1 MSEYKMSYE
10 AELDSYQLYHR
21 YEQSQSRDNDWKQ
34 AALRGPALP
43 ALGNALAGAIG
54 AALSNVATYPLSLIV
69 ARLQTQQTKCS
80 SKGKAKPQDR
90 KDEDARGDEYA
101 GVLDAARKIYA
112 QEGLASFYTGV
123 AQDTAKSVFDSF
135 LFFLAYEF
143 LRQRRIRARFGAARR
158 SKHTVLPVLDELV
171 IGVIAGAFAK
181 LFTTPLANI
190 VARKQ
195 TGKRAAGTKE
205 IAARIRAEK
214 GLRGFWSGYS
224 ASLILTLNPSLTF
237 FLNEVL
243 KYTLLS
249 REKRQKPSP
258 ATTFLLA
265 ALSKSAASSVTYP
278 FSKAKTRAQVT
289 GDESSS
295 ALKASGD
302 ERKDISET
310 DEGISFTPAI
320 VNNVIN
326 IARTEGLAG
335 LYAGL
340 HGEVL
345 KGFFSHGFTMLA
357 KDAVYSGIVQ
367 SYYLL
372 LIALRKYPSP
382 EELIQRAREQAEEY
396 ADVAREGARDLA
408 EKTKQGAEEAI
419 HTLTAQGEPEEVNL
433 LGNNETAEMVGDY
446 VEDEGTTKDLYHCVF
461 PPYLPSF
468 FSGTSM
474 STAPNPGPGLGDLE
488 KELTCSICTDLL
500 YQPLTLLNCLHT
512 FCGSCLKEWFAVQA
526 TRPRPSASARFTC
539 PSCRAAVRDTRP
551 NATVTTLL
559 DMVLTASPDRDK
571 SAAEK
576 EEIAQR
582 YKPGDSVFPA
592 SDAGSDEDED
602 RRVLEEVRALSL
614 QDSRS
619 RTTRHHQHHHQQQQQ
634 QQQQQQ
640 RSRHSSRSRH
650 RRAEGADAD
659 SDGHRREEDGRSRR
673 RREASSSSSSRR
685 QQRRTAGDL
694 EGSERSARR
703 VEHQSSLR
711 SLLSLSDTETMQ
723 EEILRQIFEEGLLD
737 DIDLDNMGPSQEE
750 ELSER
755 IADAYRRRHRLRA
768 RSQQR
773 RTESRDSPQTSSSR
787 PRARSQ
793 SVQRTDNSTTTA
805 VRDTRESNGGP
816 PVSRPYLL
824 DPLVARDGSS
834 GHQRRL
840 SDQGG
845 SRSRRRTSPV
855 PVNAASSSE
864 VSLRP
869 AARSSSDM
877 VADRPRNS
885 QASRV
890 RTTESLTTSRLR
902 RATASEQN
910 VPNIWVEGARE
921 RQLRPSSGRSSI
933 DSPRVATALNHR
945 GRNGS
950 WPTSPDEPSTAS
962 PPTSSLVVEVGGAGR
977 QESRSR
983 PSSSRS
989 NAPPRSA
996 TLYPEP
1002 SIKCDRC
1009 DKPNIQYDLHKKCP
1023 SCRDGDYHI
1032 CLRCYRTGRGC
1043 LNWTGFGASA
1053 EADLDRIRA
1062 SAGQPRAS
1070 NDSSHILLSCKYHR
1084 APDTAYRSDRDGRV
1098 FTNDDPARR
1107 LQTGLFCDICQS
1119 PANDCLWKCNQCN
1132 EGDWGFCNRCVNQGR
1147 CCTHALLPICRITR
1161 DSPLASPTRT
1171 DAIAPNGA
1179 SPSETETFK
1188 VLSFATNCDICT
1200 HPISASTLRFH
1211 CLVCN
1216 DGDYDIC
1223 ANCYLRLVATGKIRK
1238 ENGHNGWRRCMKGHR
1253 MTVVGFEDYEEG
1265 QRRIIVRD
1273 LVGGRALND
1282 DHLQH
1287 TPFSPYRPS
1296 SSSAAGTGTIAS
1308 PEFAP
1313 GDWLWKEGSER
1324 RKKASRLRPWPLSG
1338 ERERDRTFVTTSPSY
1353 SEPSTPNTPTFA
1365 APTLPTPVT
1374 STSTSL
1380 SSSLGRYPPDGGVG
1394 LVVHALWSWYPE
1406 DGVKDELMFPR
1417 GAEITE
1423 AENIND
1429 DWYWG
1434 CYAGLTGLFPGSHVH
1449 VVDEI
1454 V

>member
-21 YEQSQSRDNDWKQ
+21 YEQPRSQGKDWKQ

-43 ALGNALAGAIG
+43 TLGNALAGAIG

-69 ARLQTQQTKCS
+69 ARLQTQSTQTS
-80 SKGKAKPQDR
+80 NKGKAHRSQER
-90 KDEDARGDEYA
+90 SEGGEGDTGDKYA
-101 GVLDAARKIYA
+101 GVLDAARKIYT
-112 QEGLASFYTGV
+112 QEGLGSFYTGL
-123 AQDTAKSVFDSF
+123 AQDTAKSVLDSF
-135 LFFLAYEF
+135 LFFLAYEH
-143 LRQRRIRARFGAARR
+143 LRQRRIRARFAGRR
-158 SKHTVLPVLDELV
+158 TKHTVLPVLDELV

-195 TGKRAAGTKE
+195 TGRKMSADASTRE
-205 IAARIRAEK
+205 IAARILAEK

-243 KYTLLS
+243 NYALLT
-249 REKRQKPSP
+249 RRQDRTRQKKPSP
-258 ATTFLLA
+258 LVTFLLA
-265 ALSKSAASSVTYP
+265 AVSKSMASAVTYP
-278 FSKAKTRAQVT
+278 FSKAKTRAQVM
-289 GDESSS
+289 GDDFMS
-295 ALKASGD
+295 KATAD
-302 ERKDISET
+302 EPKNSDNGET
-310 DEGISFTPAI
+310 DEGMSFTPAI
-320 VNNVIN
+320 VSNVIN
-326 IARTEGLAG
+326 IARTEGVAG

-340 HGEVL
+340 PAEVL

-357 KDAVYSGIVQ
+357 KDAVYSAIVQ

-396 ADVAREGARDLA
+396 ADVAREGARELA
-408 EKTKQGAEEAI
+408 EKTKNSAEGVM
-419 HTLTAQGEPEEVNL
+419 HTLTVQGEPEEANL

-446 VEDEGTTKDLYHCVF
+446 VDDDDTSSLFLT
-461 PPYLPSF
+461 LP
-468 FSGTSM
+468 M
-474 STAPNPGPGLGDLE
+474 SNASIPGPGLGDLE

-512 FCGSCLKEWFAVQA
+512 FCGSCLKEWFAVQG
-526 TRPRPSASARFTC
+526 TRSRPSSSARFTC

-576 EEIAQR
+576 EEIAHR
-582 YKPGDSVFPA
+582 YKPGDSVFPPQE
-592 SDAGSDEDED
+592 DQGSDEED

-614 QDSRS
+614 QDTRS
-619 RTTRHHQHHHQQQQQ
+619 RHR
-634 QQQQQQ
+634 QQQQ
-640 RSRHSSRSRH
+640 RSRHSSRSRY
-650 RRAEGADAD
+650 RRVEGTDAD
-659 SDGHRREEDGRSRR
+659 SDARRREEDGRSRR
-673 RREASSSSSSRR
+673 RREASSSSRR
-685 QQRRTAGDL
+685 QQRRAAG
-694 EGSERSARR
+694 EGSSERSTRR

-755 IADAYRRRHRLRA
+755 IAEAYRRRHRLRA

-773 RTESRDSPQTSSSR
+773 RQEPPENPQTPSSR

-793 SVQRTDNSTTTA
+793 SVQRTDNGTA
-805 VRDTRESNGGP
+805 TAATRDTRESNGGP
-816 PVSRPYLL
+816 PLSRPYLL
-824 DPLVARDGSS
+824 DPLVARDGTS

-855 PVNAASSSE
+855 PVAAASASE

-869 AARSSSDM
+869 AARSSTD
-877 VADRPRNS
+877 VAADRPRNS
-885 QASRV
+885 EAARA
-890 RTTESLTTSRLR
+890 RTSESSTSSRLR

-910 VPNIWVEGARE
+910 VPNIWIEGARE
-921 RQLRPSSGRSSI
+921 RQLRSSSGRSSI
-933 DSPRVATALNHR
+933 DSPRVASALNHR
-945 GRNGS
+945 GRDGS
-950 WPTSPDEPSTAS
+950 WPTSPDEPSTVP
-962 PPTSSLVVEVGGAGR
+962 PPTSSLVAEVGGAAR

-989 NAPPRSA
+989 NVPPRSA
-996 TLYPEP
+996 TLYAEP

-1009 DKPNIQYDLHKKCP
+1009 DKPNIQYGLHKRC
-1023 SCRDGDYHI
+1023 STCREGNFHL

-1043 LNWTGFGASA
+1043 LDWAGFGASA
-1053 EADLDRIRA
+1053 EADLEGIRA
-1062 SAGQPRAS
+1062 SSSTGGFRAP
-1070 NDSSHILLSCKYHR
+1070 NEPLHILQSCKYLQ
-1084 APDTAYRSDRDGRV
+1084 APETAYRFNRDGGMV
-1098 FTNDDPARR
+1098 TSDDPARR
-1107 LQTGLFCDICQS
+1107 LQTGLFCDSCQS
-1119 PANDCLWKCNQCN
+1119 TANDCLWKCSQCN

-1161 DSPLASPTRT
+1161 DSPLASPTRAYT
-1171 DAIAPNGA
+1171 NVPNGTPNDCSVA
-1179 SPSETETFK
+1179 SALETESYKT
-1188 VLSFATNCDICT
+1188 LSFTTNCDICT
-1200 HPISASTLRFH
+1200 HPIPASTLRFH

-1223 ANCYLRLVATGKIRK
+1223 ANCYLRLVAIGKIRK
-1238 ENGHNGWRRCMKGHR
+1238 ENGHNGWRRCIKGHR
-1253 MTVVGFEDYEEG
+1253 MIVVGFDEHEEG
-1265 QRRIIVRD
+1265 QRRVIVRD
-1273 LVGGRALND
+1273 LVGGRALKD
-1282 DHLQH
+1282 DHFQQAL
-1287 TPFSPYRPS
+1287 S
-1296 SSSAAGTGTIAS
+1296 SSSPFSISTAASATAIFNNTDSTPGSPISPTGPGIAS

-1338 ERERDRTFVTTSPSY
+1338 DRDRTAVINSSS
-1353 SEPSTPNTPTFA
+1353 SEPSTPNTPIFAPAA
-1365 APTLPTPVT
+1365 APSVT
-1374 STSTSL
+1374 S
-1380 SSSLGRYPPDGGVG
+1380 SSRRYPPDGGVG
-1394 LVVHALWSWYPE
+1394 LVAHALWSWYPE

-1434 CYAGLTGLFPGSHVH
+1434 CYAGLTGLFPGSHVE
-1449 VVDEI
+1449 VVGEI
-1454 V
+1454 I